1 MRIKNTP
8 VACPAVRY
16 YDARFKSDQDSSGID
31 NMTSHAD
38 EKQSNG
44 NVISASSQFSAGAAF
59 M

>member
-31 NMTSHAD
+31 NMTSQAD
-38 EKQSNG
+38 VKHG
-44 NVISASSQFSAGAAF
+44 KG
-59 M
+59 